1 VKNQKR
7 IKNRSFF
14 FLISFL
20 FLTSLLS
27 IKTLK
32 KLDLQ
37 DIRISGSE
45 LFSLND
51 VVKNS
56 SLNFPIRL
64 IFINANLLEKELKQN
79 LSLKNVSVNRELF
92 PFGLK
97 VDINSRIPIAYG
109 ERILNDE
116 KILGFIDKD
125 GIFINKQNVDEKN
138 FNKLTIQVFGWN
150 EKFKK
155 ILSEIFI
162 AIENYELEIVI
173 ITFSSDGFLTVEE
186 KDLKTIFLGFK
197 PNLINNQFQKINYL
211 KNEFKKNSFSKKI
224 DNQLEENYVISHI
237 NKICENESILKIGQ
251 NIKYDIRI
259 LNKYGVMFNS
269 IADTMLISYSIDNG
283 IYKHN

>member
-1 VKNQKR
+1 MKNQKG

-32 KLDLQ
+32 KLNLQ

-45 LFSLND
+45 LFSQND
-51 VVKNS
+51 VVKNT
-56 SLNFPIRL
+56 SLKFPIRL
-64 IFINANLLEKELKQN
+64 IFVETNLLEKELKQN

-92 PFGLK
+92 PYGLK

-125 GIFINKQNVDEKN
+125 GIFINKQNVDEKK
-138 FNKLTIQVFGWN
+138 FNRLTIQVFGWK

-155 ILSEIFI
+155 ILSKIFI
-162 AIENYELEIVI
+162 AIENYELEIVKI
-173 ITFSSDGFLTVEE
+173 SFSYDGFLTIEE
-186 KDLKTIFLGFK
+186 KDLNTIFLGLR
-197 PNLINNQFQKINYL
+197 PNLINYQLQIINNL
-211 KNEFKKNSFSKKI
+211 KNEFKKSSFSKKI
-224 DNQLEENYVISHI
+224 D
-237 NKICENESILKIGQ
+237 
-251 NIKYDIRI
+251 
-259 LNKYGVMFNS
+259 
-269 IADTMLISYSIDNG
+269 SIDLTNPDKPK
-283 IYKHN
+283 IKVFKP

>member
-1 VKNQKR
+1 VNNKKG

-20 FLTSLLS
+20 SLTSLLS

-32 KLDLQ
+32 KVDPQ

-45 LFSLND
+45 FFSQND
-51 VVKNS
+51 VIKNS

-64 IFINANLLEKELKQN
+64 IFVETNLLEKELKQN

-97 VDINSRIPIAYG
+97 VHINSRIPIAYG
-109 ERILNDE
+109 ERILNNE

-125 GIFINKQNVDEKN
+125 GIFINKYNADEKN
-138 FNKLTIQVFGWN
+138 LKKLTIQVVGWK

-162 AIENYELEIVI
+162 DLENYEFELVK
-173 ITFSSDGFLTVEE
+173 ITFTPDGFLTVEE

-197 PNLINNQFQKINYL
+197 PDLINYQLQIINNL
-211 KNEFKKNSFSKKI
+211 KNEFEKNSFAIKI
-224 DNQLEENYVISHI
+224 DNIDLTNP
-237 NKICENESILKIGQ
+237 NKPKI
-251 NIKYDIRI
+251 KVF
-259 LNKYGVMFNS
+259 KP
-269 IADTMLISYSIDNG
+269 
-283 IYKHN
+283 

>member
-1 VKNQKR
+1 MKNQKR

-32 KLDLQ
+32 KLNLQ

-45 LFSLND
+45 LFSQND
-51 VVKNS
+51 VVKNT
-56 SLNFPIRL
+56 SLKFPIRL
-64 IFINANLLEKELKQN
+64 IFVETNLLEKELKQN

-92 PFGLK
+92 PYGLK

-125 GIFINKQNVDEKN
+125 GIFINKQNVDEKK
-138 FNKLTIQVFGWN
+138 FNRLTIQVFGWK

-155 ILSEIFI
+155 ILSKIFI
-162 AIENYELEIVI
+162 AIENYELEIVKI
-173 ITFSSDGFLTVEE
+173 SFSYDGFLTIEE
-186 KDLKTIFLGFK
+186 KDLNTIFLGLR
-197 PNLINNQFQKINYL
+197 PNLINYQLQIINNL
-211 KNEFKKNSFSKKI
+211 KNELKKSSFSKKI
-224 DNQLEENYVISHI
+224 D
-237 NKICENESILKIGQ
+237 
-251 NIKYDIRI
+251 
-259 LNKYGVMFNS
+259 
-269 IADTMLISYSIDNG
+269 SIDLTNPDKPK
-283 IYKHN
+283 IKVFKP

>member
-1 VKNQKR
+1 MKTQKK

-32 KLDLQ
+32 KVYIK
-37 DIRISGSE
+37 DIRVSGSE
-45 LFSLND
+45 LFSQND
-51 VVKNS
+51 VINNS
-56 SLNFPIRL
+56 SLKFPTRL
-64 IFINANLLEKELKQN
+64 IFINTNFLEKELENN

-97 VDINSRIPIAYG
+97 VQINSRIPIAYG
-109 ERILNDE
+109 EKILNDE

-125 GIFINKQNVDEKN
+125 GIFINKENVDEKN
-138 FNKLTIQVFGWN
+138 FNKLTIKVFGWE

-162 AIENYELEIVI
+162 AIDNYELEIVK

-186 KDLKTIFLGFK
+186 KDLKKIFLGYK

-211 KNEFKKNSFSKKI
+211 KNEFKKNNFSKKI
-224 DNQLEENYVISHI
+224 DNIDLTNPDKP
-237 NKICENESILKIGQ
+237 KIKVF
-251 NIKYDIRI
+251 KP
-259 LNKYGVMFNS
+259 
-269 IADTMLISYSIDNG
+269 
-283 IYKHN
+283 

>member
-32 KLDLQ
+32 KLNLQ

-45 LFSLND
+45 LFSQND
-51 VVKNS
+51 VVKNT
-56 SLNFPIRL
+56 SLKFPIRL
-64 IFINANLLEKELKQN
+64 IFVETNLLEKELKQN

-92 PFGLK
+92 PYGLK

-125 GIFINKQNVDEKN
+125 GIFINKQNVDEKK
-138 FNKLTIQVFGWN
+138 FNRLTIQVFGWK

-155 ILSEIFI
+155 ILSKIFI
-162 AIENYELEIVI
+162 AIENYELEIVK
-173 ITFSSDGFLTVEE
+173 ITFSSDGFLTIEE
-186 KDLKTIFLGFK
+186 KDLKKIFLGFK
-197 PNLINNQFQKINYL
+197 PNLINYQLQIINNLKI
-211 KNEFKKNSFSKKI
+211 EFKKSSFSKKI
-224 DNQLEENYVISHI
+224 D
-237 NKICENESILKIGQ
+237 
-251 NIKYDIRI
+251 
-259 LNKYGVMFNS
+259 
-269 IADTMLISYSIDNG
+269 SIDLTNPDKPK
-283 IYKHN
+283 IKVFKP

>member
-1 VKNQKR
+1 MKNQKG

-14 FLISFL
+14 FLIPFL

-27 IKTLK
+27 IKTFK
-32 KLDLQ
+32 KVEVQ

-45 LFSLND
+45 LFSQND

-56 SLNFPIRL
+56 SLIFPGRL
-64 IFINANLLEKELKQN
+64 IFIKTNLLEKELKQN

-97 VDINSRIPIAYG
+97 IHINSRIPIAYG

-125 GIFINKQNVDEKN
+125 GIFINRQNVDEKK
-138 FNKLTIQVFGWN
+138 FNKPTIQVFGWK

-162 AIENYELEIVI
+162 AIENYELEIVKI
-173 ITFSSDGFLTVEE
+173 SFSYDGFLTIEE
-186 KDLKTIFLGFK
+186 KDLNTIFLGLR
-197 PNLINNQFQKINYL
+197 PNLINYQLQIINKL
-211 KNEFKKNSFSKKI
+211 KNEFKKSSFSKKI
-224 DNQLEENYVISHI
+224 DIIDLTNPDKP
-237 NKICENESILKIGQ
+237 KIKVF
-251 NIKYDIRI
+251 KP
-259 LNKYGVMFNS
+259 
-269 IADTMLISYSIDNG
+269 
-283 IYKHN
+283 